1 MGIISVAKK
10 IEKKV
15 STIGKKVVE
24 KLSSVGKKDTHNHPP
39 KKEEEPKKEEAKEV
53 DVFSGE
59 EAKKRGP
66 ERHLTNKYNFA
77 GPGTEYAA
85 RMKGSAFYEKMMNDA
100 GRKLVGTKPY
110 NKPINKLDGCAK
122 IHDKVYNNKKAT
134 ASMVKDADRAFQS
147 CVKKK
152 GAKGVEEKLLSIAAR
167 AGFEGKIA
175 LESVGVLRKGSFAE
189 GGAKKR
195 GKRDP

>member
-1 MGIISVAKK
+1 MGIISIAKK

-15 STIGKKVVE
+15 STIGKKAVD
-24 KLSSVGKKDTHNHPP
+24 KLKGLGKKETHNHPT
-39 KKEEEPKKEEAKEV
+39 KKEEVEKEV

-66 ERHLTNKYNFA
+66 ERHLTSKYNFA

>member
-1 MGIISVAKK
+1 MGILSVAKK

-24 KLSSVGKKDTHNHPP
+24 KLSSVGKKDTINAPPSAP
-39 KKEEEPKKEEAKEV
+39 KKEVEEKDV

-66 ERHLTNKYNFA
+66 EKHLTNKYNFA

-100 GRKLVGTKPY
+100 GRKVIGTKPY

>member
-1 MGIISVAKK
+1 MGIVSVAKK

-15 STIGKKVVE
+15 STIGKKVAE
-24 KLSSVGKKDTHNHPP
+24 KITSVAKKITHNHPT
-39 KKEEEPKKEEAKEV
+39 KKEEPKEDVKV
-53 DVFSGE
+53 DEFSGE

-66 ERHLTNKYNFA
+66 EQHLTNKYNFA
-77 GPGTEYAA
+77 GPKTEYKA

-100 GRKLVGTKPY
+100 GRTLVGTKPY

-122 IHDKVYNNKKAT
+122 IHDKTYTNPKAT
-134 ASMVKDADRAFQS
+134 AAMVKDADRVFQS

-175 LESVGVLRKGSFAE
+175 LESVGVLRKGSFAA
-189 GGAKKR
+189 GGDKKR

>member
-1 MGIISVAKK
+1 MSSKLHQKVIAKVSGIG
-10 IEKKV
+10 KKV
-15 STIGKKVVE
+15 TKVVSDLGKKVVE
-24 KLSSVGKKDTHNHPP
+24 K
-39 KKEEEPKKEEAKEV
+39 KKEKPKVEDDKEEKESV
-53 DVFSGE
+53 DPFSAA
-59 EAKKRGP
+59 EAKKRP
-66 ERHLTNKYNFA
+66 AEKHLTNKYNFA

-85 RMKGSAFYEKMMNDA
+85 RMKGSAFYEKMMKDA

-122 IHDKVYNNKKAT
+122 IHDKVYNNPKAT
-134 ASMVKDADRAFQS
+134 PAQVKEADRVFQK
-147 CVKKK
+147 CAKGK
-152 GAKGVEEKLLSIAAR
+152 GAKGVEEKLLSVAAR

-175 LESVGVLRKGSFAE
+175 LERAGVLRKGSFAE